1 MVASSSCV
9 WTRRLAFSLALVSP
23 LSLRRWRPAGGGTF
37 YSRAS
42 QARGGLVMVQNH
54 FYLLVLALTVPWL
67 LNLRSGVAHG
77 ACHALLAL
85 SCSHSRG
92 LGCSSTSLGGS
103 ATSSGSW
110 CSTGG
115 HGRSWRPVYLQVLQA
130 SLWGASFLGAD
141 PFYIRH
147 GAVLSATTCLQS
159 NLLTNDHERV
169 FGVLAVDA

>member
-42 QARGGLVMVQNH
+42 RARGGLVMVQNH

-115 HGRSWRPVYLQVLQA
+115 PWQVMATSIFTSVAGFVVGSFISRCGSLLHSTWSGPKCYHVSAEQFANQRP
-130 SLWGASFLGAD
+130 
-141 PFYIRH
+141 
-147 GAVLSATTCLQS
+147 
-159 NLLTNDHERV
+159 
-169 FGVLAVDA
+169 